1 VPTAGRGGKLIAML
15 GTRYRGRR
23 QGVAVRDGAVEQA
36 RREAGLTLAQVAG
49 DKLSRTAIHL
59 IEKGRTR
66 PSMETLQQ
74 IARQTRKPI
83 EYFLTPDSPSAL
95 TERQSQ
101 LRELERLTSVRE
113 LQSVV
118 NLGTSLLE
126 KDWSAGDEA
135 IIHFCLG
142 QAYCRLVRPAE
153 ALQHIRLARTEF
165 ERLGDEWMTVETLD
179 WQSSALGL
187 LDDPEALPLAH
198 QALERSRQLTPK
210 APQIEARILGHIAGM
225 YVAAHAYVPAIRYYD
240 AAVSAAAGVKDLL
253 QLAKMHHG
261 LGFAYRSQQQ
271 PATARQHFDK
281 AITLYSIESDLSAAC
296 RVENDLGDLLLQ
308 QGQLDSAEEHLL
320 KALAGSNELKMDRRG
335 RGYILTNLGEVYL
348 RRNDLLPARDY
359 LEQALEVAET
369 VGERVVLA
377 NARILLGQLEERNGN
392 PRRADDHFSSAI
404 QILEELG
411 MPDRLRDAH
420 MEYAELL
427 EARQDLVAALRH
439 WKQGAEIGVVAA
451 LGLPWT
457 GTAAGAEAKGSLA

>member
-1 VPTAGRGGKLIAML
+1 ML

-23 QGVAVRDGAVEQA
+23 QGVAVREGSVEEA
-36 RREAGLTLAQVAG
+36 RREARLTLAQVAG

-83 EYFLTPDSPSAL
+83 DFFLSLDSKAAL
-95 TERQSQ
+95 TERQTQ
-101 LRELERLTSVRE
+101 LRELERLTAVRE

-118 NLGTSLLE
+118 NLGTNLLQT
-126 KDWSAGDEA
+126 DWSAEDEA
-135 IIHFCLG
+135 LIHFSIG
-142 QAYCRLVRPAE
+142 QACCRLVRPEE
-153 ALQHIRLARTEF
+153 AMAHLQLARKEF

-187 LDDPEALPLAH
+187 LDDSEALPLAH
-198 QALERSRQLTPK
+198 LALERCRQLNPK

-225 YVAAHAYVPAIRYYD
+225 YVTAHAYVPAIRYYE
-240 AAVSAAAGVKDLL
+240 AAASAAAVVKDLL

-261 LGFAYRSQQQ
+261 LGVAHQRQQQ
-271 PATARQHFDK
+271 PTRARQHYDK
-281 AITLYSIESDLSAAC
+281 ALTLYSIESDLSAAY
-296 RVENDLGDLLLQ
+296 RVEIDLGDLMLQ

-335 RGYILTNLGEVYL
+335 RGYILTNLGEVFL
-348 RRNDLLPARDY
+348 RRDELSRARDY
-359 LEQALEVAET
+359 LEQALEVAQA
-369 VGERVVLA
+369 VGERIVLA
-377 NARILLGQLEERNGN
+377 NAGVLLGQLEERQGN
-392 PRRADDHFSSAI
+392 TRLADDHFGDAM

-427 EARQDLVAALRH
+427 EARHDLAAALRH
-439 WKQGAEIGVVAA
+439 WRQGAEIGRIAA
-451 LGLPWT
+451 LGLPWSGAAT
-457 GTAAGAEAKGSLA
+457 GSEIKKSLA

>member
-1 VPTAGRGGKLIAML
+1 ML
-15 GTRYRGRR
+15 GTKYRGRR
-23 QGVAVRDGAVEQA
+23 LGVAVRDGAVEQA

-66 PSMETLQQ
+66 PSMETLHQ

-83 EYFLTPDSPSAL
+83 EFFLTPDSPPAL
-95 TERQSQ
+95 TERQAQ
-101 LRELERLTSVRE
+101 LRELERLTAVRD
-113 LQSVV
+113 LHKVV
-118 NLGTSLLE
+118 EMAIPLLAE
-126 KDWSAGDEA
+126 TWSAEDGA
-135 IIHFCLG
+135 VIHFCVG

-153 ALQHIRLARTEF
+153 ALPHLMLAREEF
-165 ERLGDEWMTVETLD
+165 ERLGDEWMAVEALD

-187 LDDPEALPLAH
+187 LDDPDALPLAH
-198 QALERSRQLTPK
+198 QALERCRQLNPK

-225 YVAAHAYVPAIRYYD
+225 YLVAHADMAAIRHYE

-261 LGFAYRSQQQ
+261 LGVAYQRRQQ

-281 AITLYSIESDLSAAC
+281 AITLYSIESDMSAAY
-296 RVENDLGDLLLQ
+296 RVEIDLGDLLLQ

-320 KALAGSNELKMDRRG
+320 KALAGSDNLNMDRRG
-335 RGYILTNLGEVYL
+335 RGYILANLGEVHL
-348 RRNDLLPARDY
+348 RRDEVSQARDY
-359 LEQALEVAET
+359 LEQALDVAEE
-369 VGERVVLA
+369 VGERIVLA
-377 NARILLGQLEERNGN
+377 NARLLLGQLEERKGN
-392 PRRADDHFSSAI
+392 PRVADDHFGSAI

-427 EARQDLVAALRH
+427 EARSDLVAALRH

-451 LGLPWT
+451 LGLTWT
-457 GTAAGAEAKGSLA
+457 GAQAGAEAKGSLA

>member
-1 VPTAGRGGKLIAML
+1 ML
-15 GTRYRGRR
+15 GNRYSGRR
-23 QGVAVRDGAVEQA
+23 QGVSVRDGSVEEA
-36 RREAGLTLAQVAG
+36 RREAKLTLAQVAG

-83 EYFLTPDSPSAL
+83 EFFLTPDSPFAL

-101 LRELERLTSVRE
+101 LRELERLTAVRE
-113 LQSVV
+113 LEGVV

-126 KDWSAGDEA
+126 QDWNAEDEA
-135 IIHFCLG
+135 VIHFSIG

-153 ALQHIRLARTEF
+153 ALQHLRLARVEF

-179 WQSSALGL
+179 WESSALGL
-187 LDDPEALPLAH
+187 LDDSEALSLAN
-198 QALERSRQLTPK
+198 QALERCRQLKPK
-210 APQIEARILGHIAGM
+210 APQLEARILGHIAGM
-225 YVAAHAYVPAIRYYD
+225 YVIAHAYVPAIRCYE

-261 LGFAYRSQQQ
+261 LGVAHQRRQQ
-271 PATARQHFDK
+271 PTEARQHYDK
-281 AITLYSIESDLSAAC
+281 ALTLYSIESDLSAAY
-296 RVENDLGDLLLQ
+296 RVEIDLGDLLLQ

-320 KALAGSNELKMDRRG
+320 KALAGSDELKMDRRG
-335 RGYILTNLGEVYL
+335 RGYILTNLGEVHL
-348 RRNDLLPARDY
+348 RRNEESQARDY
-359 LEQALEVAET
+359 LEQALEAAEA
-369 VGERVVLA
+369 VGERIVLA
-377 NARILLGQLEERNGN
+377 NARLLLGHLEERKGN
-392 PRRADDHFSSAI
+392 RRLADDHFGSSI

-451 LGLPWT
+451 LGLTWI
-457 GTAAGAEAKGSLA
+457 GAQAGADAKGSLA